1 MLYQGVVEAWAACD
15 KIDTVFILVCT
26 VFCWPIIPAVG
37 LGYSGYSTRKSGLAS
52 FYPSILAIACC
63 SIQWFVVGYTLAYG
77 EGGGVFGDFKYA
89 FHRGVL
95 ADPVGTI
102 PAILFSEFQLVFC
115 ATVCVISIGGAC
127 ERGRILPLIPFIVL
141 WATFIYCPLAH
152 MVWSDTGFLGNLGV
166 LDFAGGTP
174 VHICSGASASALS
187 LYLSYP
193 VFRSRRSGARTP
205 SHLALHRPHNSMCQ
219 LLALIV
225 IWSSWLAFDAGTTL
239 ALNFKSVMALCVTNI
254 CASAG
259 ALTWAS
265 ITFFETGKWS
275 LDSTFMGAI
284 AGLVMITPSAGFI
297 DMPTAFFFG
306 VAGALVCRQALRIKF
321 TDFAR
326 RWRWVDNGDT
336 FATHCVGGILATVA
350 TGLFAR
356 KDVAAYDGASVI
368 DGGVFFDGNVK
379 QLGIQVLE
387 AVIGFTWS
395 FVGSFVLYA
404 LIDCVPGLEVL
415 ADDEDVVAGM
425 DASQMDESLYEA
437 QWAEEIDYHPFSKNA
452 VRLE

>member
-1 MLYQGVVEAWAACD
+1 MLSEAVLQAWETCD
-15 KIDTVFILVCT
+15 KTDTAFILVCT

-52 FYPSILAIACC
+52 FYPSILVIACC

-77 EGGGVFGDFKYA
+77 DGGGVFGDFKYA

-95 ADPVGTI
+95 SDPVGTI
-102 PAILFSEFQLVFC
+102 PAILFSEFQLVFE
-115 ATVCVISIGGAC
+115 ATVCVIAIGGAC
-127 ERGRILPLIPFIVL
+127 ERGRLLPLIPFIFL
-141 WATFIYCPLAH
+141 WSTFIYCPLAH
-152 MVWSDTGFLGNLGV
+152 MVWSDTGFLGKLGV

-193 VFRSRRSGARTP
+193 LFRSRKSERRTP

-219 LLALIV
+219 LLALV
-225 IWSSWLAFDAGTTL
+225 IIWGSWLAFDAGTTL
-239 ALNFKSVMALCVTNI
+239 ALNFKSVFALCVTNI
-254 CASAG
+254 CASTG
-259 ALTWAS
+259 ALTWACM
-265 ITFFETGKWS
+265 TYYETGKWS

-306 VAGALVCRQALRIKF
+306 IAGAVVCRQALRIKF
-321 TDFAR
+321 TNLAR
-326 RWRWVDNGDT
+326 RFKWVDNGDT

-356 KDVAAYDGASVI
+356 KEVAAYDGATIV
-368 DGGVFFDGNVK
+368 DGGVFFDGNLK

-404 LIDCVPGLEVL
+404 LIDCIPGLEVL
-415 ADDEDVVAGM
+415 ADDENVVAGM

-437 QWAEEIDYHPFSKNA
+437 QWAEEIDYHPFSKNS
-452 VRLE
+452 VRLD